1 MNLRRAAWPQKP
13 GAGAWGLSD
22 KEEQSIMKIADRTSS
37 NVEAPR
43 RARIG
48 VATLIAALLLGAA
61 SAPAV
66 IAKPRV
72 PPGMVA
78 YDKPVFKN
86 GRRVLY
92 HGPSQGG
99 KAAKASRAAPSKPSA
114 AAGKNAAAATAGK
127 APPGAIEPPAAVAAG
142 ALGAA
147 VAAPA
152 LFGAAPADVV
162 RLTLTMDPRLGAELA
177 QALAPKGIELTL
189 AAEGPTDLLVT
200 PMPLGG
206 RATAPVGLVAIARL
220 FDCEVALIG
229 AGAARTIADL
239 AGKRVAA
246 PAASGEAGR
255 MARRLFQAAG
265 VTATFVDVAPGEGAA
280 ALRAGQADAYVVISA
295 ALTLSDA
302 PEGARLLAIPYRGA
316 LRDHFLPTELGKATF
331 PALIEAGSV
340 DTVAQPVILAAA
352 DPGRDPARRA
362 ALARF
367 TEAFFSALGAGAL
380 PDAKWRDVN
389 PAAKL
394 PFQRFEAAQ
403 AWIDEARPN

>member
-1 MNLRRAAWPQKP
+1 MAA
-13 GAGAWGLSD
+13 G
-22 KEEQSIMKIADRTSS
+22 T
-37 NVEAPR
+37 
-43 RARIG
+43 
-48 VATLIAALLLGAA
+48 LGAA
-61 SAPAV
+61 IVAPV
-66 IAKPRV
+66 
-72 PPGMVA
+72 
-78 YDKPVFKN
+78 
-86 GRRVLY
+86 
-92 HGPSQGG
+92 
-99 KAAKASRAAPSKPSA
+99 
-114 AAGKNAAAATAGK
+114 
-127 APPGAIEPPAAVAAG
+127 
-142 ALGAA
+142 
-147 VAAPA
+147 
-152 LFGAAPADVV
+152 LFGATPADVA
-162 RLTLTMDPRLGAELA
+162 RLTLAMDPRLGAELA
-177 QALAPKGIELTL
+177 QAVAPKGIELTL
-189 AAEGPTDLLVT
+189 AADGPTDLLVT
-200 PMPLGG
+200 PMPLGA
-206 RATAPVGLVAIARL
+206 RATAPAGLVAIARL
-220 FDCEVALIG
+220 FDCEVALVG

-246 PAASGEAGR
+246 PAASGEPGR

-265 VTATFVDVAPGEGAA
+265 VAATFVDVAPGEGAA

-316 LRDHFLPTELGKATF
+316 LRDHFLPAELGKATF

-403 AWIDEARPN
+403 AWIDKARPN